1 MSLNIDNVGLPQG
14 AALQAIQA
22 QQVQSRVV
30 APIPAQERETEAVR
44 STDRSTDLS
53 SSQAIRQFSMAARV
67 AAGEVPANDPMKPVA
82 DGIAEDLSRAGD
94 DPFEAVGKIN
104 DLQNAYNF
112 AMEANAN
119 LLEDPALAAIA

>member
-1 MSLNIDNVGLPQG
+1 MSLNIDNIGLPQG

-22 QQVQSRVV
+22 KQVQSRLV
-30 APIPAQERETEAVR
+30 APVPAQEKQTEAVR
-44 STDRSTDLS
+44 STGLS
-53 SSQAIRQFSMAARV
+53 SSQALRQFSMAAQV
-67 AAGEVPANDPMKPVA
+67 AAKQVAANDPMKPVA
-82 DGIAEDLSRAGD
+82 EGIAQDLSRASN

-112 AMEANAN
+112 AMEANAS

>member
-1 MSLNIDNVGLPQG
+1 MSINIDNVGLPQG
-14 AALQAIQA
+14 DALQAIRA

-30 APIPAQERETEAVR
+30 APVPAQEQQPEAV
-44 STDRSTDLS
+44 RSTDLS
-53 SSQAIRQFSMAARV
+53 SSQAVRQFSMAARV
-67 AAGEVPANDPMKPVA
+67 AAEEVPANDPMKPVA
-82 DGIAEDLSRAGD
+82 EGIAEDLSRAGN

-112 AMEANAN
+112 AIEANAN

>member
-1 MSLNIDNVGLPQG
+1 MSPNVDNIGSPQG
-14 AALQAIQA
+14 VALQAIQA
-22 QQVQSRVV
+22 QQVRARTV
-30 APIPAQERETEAVR
+30 APVPAQEQQTEAV
-44 STDRSTDLS
+44 RSTDLS
-53 SSQAIRQFSMAARV
+53 SSQAIRQFSMAAKV
-67 AAGEVPANDPMKPVA
+67 AAEEVPANDPMKPVA
-82 DGIAEDLSRAGD
+82 DGIAEDLSRAGS